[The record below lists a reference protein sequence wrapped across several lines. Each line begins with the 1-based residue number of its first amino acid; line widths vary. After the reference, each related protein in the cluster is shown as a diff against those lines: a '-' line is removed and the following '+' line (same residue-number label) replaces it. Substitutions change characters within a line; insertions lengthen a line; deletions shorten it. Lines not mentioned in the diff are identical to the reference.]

1 MAIAIGRREFISA
14 LSGSVFAW
22 PLAALGQSGK
32 RPTIGYLGGG
42 GPPSIGWRRSTDT
55 FSQRLR
61 ELGWVEGSNVA
72 IDYRWA
78 ESRNERM
85 AEIATEFVRLKVDV
99 IVTLGTPAT
108 LAAKQATYAIPI
120 VFVGTGDPV
129 GTGLVASLAQP
140 GGNITGLSNQ
150 TKDLAGKRVEL
161 LREVVTGLRRLAILA
176 NVGNPAAALEM
187 GEVQSAART
196 LGVEITKLEIRRAE
210 DMAPAFEALASRA
223 DAIYVVID
231 DLVDT
236 NLVSIN
242 TLAASA
248 RLPTMHGSR
257 YYVEAGGLMS
267 YGAYFPDLFRR
278 AADLVDKILHGA
290 KPVDIPVEQP
300 TKFDFVINLTTAKAL
315 GLTVPHNLTCAGRR
329 GDRIIFSQ
337 CGN

>member
-1 MAIAIGRREFISA
+1 M
-14 LSGSVFAW
+14 
-22 PLAALGQSGK
+22 
-32 RPTIGYLGGG
+32 GGG
-42 GPPSIGWRRSTDT
+42 GTPSIGARPSIDA

-78 ESRNERM
+78 EGRNERM

-99 IVTLGTPAT
+99 IVTTGTPAT

-210 DMAPAFEALASRA
+210 DIAPAFEVLASRA
-223 DAIYVVID
+223 DAIYVMMD
-231 DLVDT
+231 TLLGT

-242 TLAASA
+242 TLAAST
-248 RLPTMHGSR
+248 RLPTMHGSSSLR
-257 YYVEAGGLMS
+257 KNLEIEVFLSLEGHCFWCVRLFEAL
-267 YGAYFPDLFRR
+267 
-278 AADLVDKILHGA
+278 LV
-290 KPVDIPVEQP
+290 V
-300 TKFDFVINLTTAKAL
+300 
-315 GLTVPHNLTCAGRR
+315 
-329 GDRIIFSQ
+329 
-337 CGN
+337 